1 MGTRTMCI
9 VAGGPFLQPLYA
21 LLMLLMEGVLC
32 GWSDF
37 FQSSHTLFSLIG
49 EGILR
54 GWGEYPSIPTWRVL
68 FDKGEISKW
77 ME

>member
-1 MGTRTMCI
+1 
-9 VAGGPFLQPLYA
+9 
-21 LLMLLMEGVLC
+21 MLLMERVLS

-37 FQSSHTLFSLIG
+37 FQSSYALFSLIG

-54 GWGEYPSIPTWRVL
+54 SWGEYPSIPTWRVL
-68 FDKGEISKW
+68 FDKGEVSKW

>member
-1 MGTRTMCI
+1 
-9 VAGGPFLQPLYA
+9 
-21 LLMLLMEGVLC
+21 MLLMERGLR

-37 FQSSHTLFSLIG
+37 FQSSYVLFSLIG

-54 GWGEYPSIPTWRVL
+54 GWDEYPSIPTWRVL

-77 ME
+77 MECPS

>member
-1 MGTRTMCI
+1 
-9 VAGGPFLQPLYA
+9 
-21 LLMLLMEGVLC
+21 MLLMERGLS

-37 FQSSHTLFSLIG
+37 FQSSYALFSLIG
-49 EGILR
+49 ETILR
-54 GWGEYPSIPTWRVL
+54 GRGEFPSILTWRVL